1 MAKVFDTSNLHELTL
16 SPDEQHHLYNGLDCC
31 LTLEIFNELNAT
43 IDETARRTYEF
54 SLGLQAPVLEMN
66 MRGVLINQ
74 NRRREVIRD
83 FERKQAQLE
92 SQLSQILGGVFDIRQ
107 FNWGSPKQVKDL
119 LYETMRL
126 PVQKKRNANGIYAPS
141 SDRDCLEALSFYHI
155 AEPIINHILGLRDLG
170 KSLGFLRTPLD
181 SDGRLRTSFNIAGTV
196 TGRFSS
202 SADDFDVGTN
212 LQNITESLRSIF
224 VADPGYKFA
233 NLDLEQGDS
242 RNVGA
247 ICWNLFVE
255 EKGEAFAGSYL
266 DACESGDLHSIVTK
280 MVQPQLSWDG
290 VNDRAIAE
298 QEFYRGKSYRDASK
312 KLGHGSNYL
321 GKPSHMAKQ
330 SKFPAPAVQLFQDMY
345 FAAFPCIPAWH
356 KNVFWKLSNLGY
368 LETLFGDRRVFFGRP
383 EEDST
388 RREAV
393 AHAPQSMTGK
403 EINIGIMNLWRANR
417 VQLLIQVHD
426 SILFQFP
433 EEQEDE
439 IIPWALE
446 ALKAPLILAKD
457 RPFCVP
463 TEAKVGWTWGN
474 ASPSNPDGLVKWKGS
489 DPRTRQE
496 RSFRPSILA

>member
-1 MAKVFDTSNLHELTL
+1 MAKIIDTSQLDFLNL
-16 SPDEQHHLYNGLDCC
+16 SPDENHWIYNGLDNCI
-31 LTLEIFNELNAT
+31 TLEVFNELNRT

-54 SLGLQAPVLEMN
+54 SLALQAPVLEMN
-66 MRGVLINQ
+66 MRGVLVNQ
-74 NRRREVIRD
+74 NRRRDVIRD
-83 FERKQAQLE
+83 FERKQGILEAQLSKLLNE
-92 SQLSQILGGVFDIRQ
+92 VFDLRG
-107 FNWGSPKQVKDL
+107 FNWASPTQVKKL
-119 LYETMRL
+119 LYEVMQL
-126 PVQKKRNANGIYAPS
+126 PVQKKRNSAGVFAPS
-141 SDRDCLEALSFYHI
+141 TDREALEKLSFYYI

-202 SADDFDVGTN
+202 SADDFDTGTN

-247 ICWNLFVE
+247 ICWNTFVDSHG
-255 EKGEAFAGSYL
+255 EKFAGSYL
-266 DACESGDLHSIVTK
+266 DACESGDLHTTVARMTLPFLPWGTK
-280 MVQPQLSWDG
+280 S
-290 VNDRAIAE
+290 DREVAE
-298 QEFYRGKSYRDASK
+298 TVFYRDKDYRYMCK
-312 KLGHGSNYL
+312 RLGHGSNYL
-321 GKPSHMAKQ
+321 GKAPHMARQ
-330 SKFPAPAVQLFQDMY
+330 SKLPLPNVKQFQQDY
-345 FAAFPCIPAWH
+345 FAAFPCIPEWH

-368 LETLFGDRRVFFGRP
+368 LETLFGDRRYFFGRP

-393 AHAPQSMTGK
+393 AHCPQSMTGK
-403 EINIGIMNLWRANR
+403 AINIGILNLWRANR

-433 EEQEDE
+433 QEQEDE

-446 ALKAPLILAKD
+446 ALKAPLRLSRERD
-457 RPFCVP
+457 FVVP

-474 ASPSNPDGLVKWKGS
+474 QSETNPDGLIKWKGS
-489 DPRTRQE
+489 DARTRVE
-496 RSFRPSILA
+496 NNFRLSIL

>member
-1 MAKVFDTSNLHELTL
+1 MAKIIDTSQLDQLQLTA
-16 SPDEQHHLYNGLDCC
+16 DENHWVYNGLDNC
-31 LTLEIFNELNAT
+31 LTLEIFNELSAT
-43 IDETARRTYEF
+43 IDDTARRTYEF
-54 SLGLQAPVLEMN
+54 SLALQAPVLEMN

-74 NRRREVIRD
+74 NRRRDVIRD
-83 FERKQAQLE
+83 FERKQGILEAQL
-92 SQLSQILGGVFDIRQ
+92 SYLLGEVFDLRG
-107 FNWGSPKQVKDL
+107 FNWASPLQVKNL
-119 LYETMRL
+119 LYEVMQL

-141 SDRDCLEALSFYHI
+141 SDREALEALSFYYI
-155 AEPIINHILGLRDLG
+155 AEPVINHILGLRDLG

-212 LQNITESLRSIF
+212 LQNITESLRSVF

-247 ICWNLFVE
+247 ICWELFHE
-255 EKGEAFAGSYL
+255 SHGETFAGAYL
-266 DACESGDLHSIVTK
+266 DACESGDLHTIVTK
-280 MVQPQLSWDG
+280 MVQPQLPWDG
-290 VNDRAIAE
+290 VNDKAVAE
-298 QEFYRGKSYRDASK
+298 TDFYRGSSYRQASK

-321 GKPSHMAKQ
+321 GQPGHMAKQ
-330 SKFPAPAVQLFQDMY
+330 SKFPVANVKDFQAAY
-345 FAAFPCIPAWH
+345 FGAFPCIPAWH

-368 LETLFGDRRVFFGRP
+368 IETLFGDRRVFFGRP
-383 EEDST
+383 EEAAT

-403 EINIGIMNLWRANR
+403 EINIGILNLWRANR

-446 ALKAPLILAKD
+446 ALKAPLALSLG
-457 RPFCVP
+457 REFVVP

-474 ASPSNPDGLVKWKGS
+474 HSDTNPDGLIKWKGS
-489 DPRTRQE
+489 DPRHRTETR
-496 RSFRPSILA
+496 FKPSIL

>member
-1 MAKVFDTSNLHELTL
+1 MVKIVDTSLLHEMTL
-16 SPDEQHHLYNGLDCC
+16 SADEQHHLYNALDCC

-54 SLGLQAPVLEMN
+54 SLALQAPVLEMN
-66 MRGVLINQ
+66 MRGVLVNQ
-74 NRRREVIRD
+74 NRRRDVIRD
-83 FERKQAQLE
+83 FERKQGQLE
-92 SQLSQILGGVFDIRQ
+92 LQLSHLLNEVFDLRG
-107 FNWGSPKQVKDL
+107 FNWASPTQVKNL
-119 LYETMRL
+119 LYEVMQL
-126 PVQKKRNANGIYAPS
+126 PVQKKRNSNGIFAPS
-141 SDRDCLEALSFYHI
+141 TDREALEKLSFYYI
-155 AEPIINHILGLRDLG
+155 AEPVINHILALRDLG

-247 ICWNLFVE
+247 ICWNTFVE
-255 EKGEAFAGSYL
+255 SHGETFAGSYL
-266 DACESGDLHSIVTK
+266 DACESGDLHTVVTK
-280 MVQPQLSWDG
+280 MVQPDLPWGTDT
-290 VNDRAIAE
+290 DKAIAE
-298 QEFYRGKSYRDASK
+298 TDFYRGQSYRQGSK

-321 GKPSHMAKQ
+321 GKAAHMAKQ
-330 SKFPAPAVQLFQDMY
+330 SRFPVKDVKRFQDEY

-393 AHAPQSMTGK
+393 AHCPQSMTGK
-403 EINIGIMNLWRANR
+403 EINIGILNLWRANR

-433 EEQEDE
+433 QEQEDE
-439 IIPWALE
+439 IVPWALE
-446 ALKAPLILAKD
+446 ALKAPLVLERGRD
-457 RPFCVP
+457 FVVP
-463 TEAKVGWTWGN
+463 TEAKVGWTWG
-474 ASPSNPDGLVKWKGS
+474 SKSDTNPDGLIKWKGS
-489 DPRTRQE
+489 DERKRTENR
-496 RSFRPSILA
+496 FRPSIL